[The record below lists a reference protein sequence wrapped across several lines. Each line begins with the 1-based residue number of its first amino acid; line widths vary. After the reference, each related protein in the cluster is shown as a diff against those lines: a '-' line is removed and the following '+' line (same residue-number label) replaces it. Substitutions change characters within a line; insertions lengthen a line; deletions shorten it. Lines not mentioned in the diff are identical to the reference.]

1 MFATLHNSLHIT
13 YPSSNCDCDVSDI
26 YFGII
31 VSPSFVA
38 TVISAPLFALLFV
51 IIYYLLLFALNHL
64 AVEHTI
70 TMNKGKLVRRYENI
84 KL

>member
-13 YPSSNCDCDVSDI
+13 YPSSNCDWDVSDI

-38 TVISAPLFALLFV
+38 TVISAPLFAG
-51 IIYYLLLFALNHL
+51 ILNHL